1 MKSGCLFGKK
11 GKEMLK
17 KQQPLS
23 IVSDILQFDLG
34 LIKVF
39 TVIKDHNANLLLYS
53 FLPKSFVL

>member
-1 MKSGCLFGKK
+1 MPVWKVGQGNV
-11 GKEMLK
+11 K

-23 IVSDILQFDLG
+23 MVSDILQFDLS

>member
-1 MKSGCLFGKK
+1 
-11 GKEMLK
+11 MLK
-17 KQQPLS
+17 KQQPIS
-23 IVSDILQFDLG
+23 MVSDILQFDLS